1 MGWLPFMD
9 LSQLDRISFW
19 QGPHKLYLRSEDIM
33 KFRQNNPPFPP
44 LPVHSIANY
53 LSFHPSIQPF
63 IHSLALPNNVDSS
76 RACPIVLFLRP
87 GYPGTCI
94 PMYTT
99 MSLKFFGR
107 HFSVDQLSIQ
117 QTVHY
122 GWRRHQVRSL
132 CVVLEMRA
140 ILLGE
145 AVVEEQGYRMLLEIE
160 AMRQDDKDMT
170 RSRTSVGML
179 SSFNTSEIGLR
190 SKLGDTFK
198 CKNILSF
205 LFLSFPVLIP
215 NNLSSLVL
223 MQCLARLNVIVSVYQ
238 VAT

>member
-1 MGWLPFMD
+1 M
-9 LSQLDRISFW
+9 
-19 QGPHKLYLRSEDIM
+19 
-33 KFRQNNPPFPP
+33 
-44 LPVHSIANY
+44 
-53 LSFHPSIQPF
+53 
-63 IHSLALPNNVDSS
+63 
-76 RACPIVLFLRP
+76 
-87 GYPGTCI
+87 
-94 PMYTT
+94 
-99 MSLKFFGR
+99 
-107 HFSVDQLSIQ
+107 
-117 QTVHY
+117 
-122 GWRRHQVRSL
+122 
-132 CVVLEMRA
+132 
-140 ILLGE
+140 
-145 AVVEEQGYRMLLEIE
+145 VEEQGYRMLLEIE

-223 MQCLARLNVIVSVYQ
+223 MQCLARLNVIVSVYR

>member
-1 MGWLPFMD
+1 MDPWDSIISSSGEEWGVMIIRVRKNCTFEVKLWSLDNTTHRFPLLQFIQYPTIYHSIHPSIHPFIHLIFLDTFISSYKRRRRVTRGGWLPFMD

-107 HFSVDQLSIQ
+107 HFSVD
-117 QTVHY
+117 
-122 GWRRHQVRSL
+122 
-132 CVVLEMRA
+132 
-140 ILLGE
+140 
-145 AVVEEQGYRMLLEIE
+145 
-160 AMRQDDKDMT
+160 
-170 RSRTSVGML
+170 
-179 SSFNTSEIGLR
+179 
-190 SKLGDTFK
+190 
-198 CKNILSF
+198 
-205 LFLSFPVLIP
+205 
-215 NNLSSLVL
+215 
-223 MQCLARLNVIVSVYQ
+223 
-238 VAT
+238 

>member
-1 MGWLPFMD
+1 MDTFIFCTLQIHTVLLQKKKKSDQGGIVMGWLPFMD

-107 HFSVDQLSIQ
+107 HFSVD
-117 QTVHY
+117 
-122 GWRRHQVRSL
+122 
-132 CVVLEMRA
+132 
-140 ILLGE
+140 
-145 AVVEEQGYRMLLEIE
+145 
-160 AMRQDDKDMT
+160 
-170 RSRTSVGML
+170 
-179 SSFNTSEIGLR
+179 
-190 SKLGDTFK
+190 
-198 CKNILSF
+198 
-205 LFLSFPVLIP
+205 
-215 NNLSSLVL
+215 
-223 MQCLARLNVIVSVYQ
+223 
-238 VAT
+238 